1 MADDIVCKVCN
12 NECQMCD
19 TEYQCIECEHLEK
32 ENKTKKK
39 LDFENE
45 RNKEVNV

>member
-1 MADDIVCKVCN
+1 MADDIICKVCN

-45 RNKEVNV
+45 RFKEVNV